1 MKEAM
6 KKIMLCFAAGII
18 AMGASAQSTSDVR
31 IYINPGHGSWGPND
45 RPMPTIPYPNLAST
59 GRPDTCG
66 FYESNTDLWKCL
78 KLGETLEK
86 MGVQKKNIM
95 YSRRLN
101 GPYPYVS
108 GASDAEKY
116 NRSLSEISAE
126 VDANNMDMF
135 ISIHS
140 NAATDG
146 TTTNY
151 PLILY
156 RGKDG
161 DGGDYAQGSR
171 NICKALWKPHY
182 MDELDPQS
190 AYSRTSMNIRGDI
203 DFYHTSWTNWKGY
216 EGYLG
221 VLMHSVPGCLIEG
234 FFHTYQPARHRA
246 LNKDYCGQEGVR
258 VARGICDYFKLSPE
272 KTGYIM
278 GTVKDM
284 HEKIANNLFN
294 YAPNTNDQWLP
305 VNGAK
310 VLLKKGDETVQTYQV
325 DKLYNGIFVFEG
337 LEPGDYTLEVEAN
350 GYKSLT
356 DEYKKPV
363 TVKANETSYVKLLVE
378 SSSYAPPVIVY
389 KNYPDPEQPEYLKL
403 PAQFK
408 FARTSK
414 NFTNFKGTL
423 KRAIVRGDSA
433 VVLADNAGTPEL
445 HLINLKT
452 NAYVKKLSTTGIIA
466 KDASNAGDY
475 STLSDIAFTA
485 DGKLVGVNSM
495 LNQYSASQVDAGY
508 KQGTLRIYKWNDFNS
523 NPSLWASTQSSA
535 NFYRAVVGKS
545 LAISGESKDC
555 TIITTATTTGDS
567 KGTRMLMLN
576 VVDNT
581 ISSTVFTEK
590 NIGADGNFSEKKQGA
605 NLQLTVSP
613 LADDKFVIDG
623 ELRLPQEFTP
633 AKTSNND
640 SEMSP
645 EFSEN
650 SSYAIGEGATG
661 ISFFKYA
668 GRSLMVAPYV
678 NGTSVGGLR
687 LYDVT
692 DGMSAAVP
700 VATNS
705 NFSYPASA
713 LPFMASGAK
722 VDGEDL
728 TLYMFTGNKLT
739 KFTTKNVS
747 QPVVK
752 GITAYDLKYSPDGEG
767 NCTFNFTAN
776 TQPLEASIVFYDP
789 QNGKALDSVAV
800 NAPKEGLNT
809 VKIAYESIPKAG
821 DEGVT
826 WAVRLK
832 GAPVTNI
839 VRLNTAGASTNYDG
853 KVFCAVDNSPESE
866 YFGRMYVMNY
876 ANYGSASNGLY
887 AYTPAGVRIN
897 STPYRGGQNLTM
909 CYRISVGDNGNIYMS
924 DYSDNTSGVYVG
936 NPANLTGSFTPFFTG
951 TRNSDGLISNGN
963 TKVGSST
970 PCVTVSDGKMYVL
983 LEDFGN
989 NVGVYNIGTGTS
1001 AATTWSKSPSKQFN
1015 VGSLLLNGDGQ
1026 VVAGRNGGVWV
1037 SQLRYVNNNTQGVP
1051 SLIYVNSSGSVVFN
1065 SGKTDFA
1072 DNLNGSCGSGFAVS
1086 PDNKLLVINDGDGVL
1101 RFFDVTWSGSIPKLT
1116 PKYSYTADVRN
1127 TSDHNGIYQMTFDYG
1142 GNLVCSGSSLGI
1154 YSIPNDRNE
1163 TLVPARK
1170 SYAIVNAIDA
1180 PRMNADEGVKYD
1192 SENRMVNASEGVKK
1206 ITVYDAAGATVLSA
1220 AGNTLSLSGLMP
1232 GVYMIKA
1239 DNSQAVKIMV
1249 R

>member
-1 MKEAM
+1 MKGTMKRTILSLAVAAVAAYAM
-6 KKIMLCFAAGII
+6 
-18 AMGASAQSTSDVR
+18 AQSASDVR

-108 GASDAEKY
+108 GASDEAKY

-156 RGKDG
+156 RGNDG
-161 DGGDYAQGSR
+161 DGGDYAKGSR
-171 NICKALWKPHY
+171 DISKALWKPHY

-190 AYSRTSMNIRGDI
+190 AYSRTSMNIRGDV
-203 DFYHTSWTNWKGY
+203 DFYHSSWTNSKGY
-216 EGYLG
+216 VGYLG

-258 VARGICDYFKLSPE
+258 VARGVRDYFNLSPE
-272 KTGYIM
+272 TTGYIM

-284 HEKIANNLFN
+284 HEKIANRLFN

-310 VLLKKGDETVQTYQV
+310 VLLKKGGETVQTYQV

-337 LEPGDYTLEVEAN
+337 LAPGDYTLEVEAD
-350 GYKSLT
+350 GYKPLT
-356 DEYKKPV
+356 DEYKNPV

-378 SSSYAPPVIVY
+378 SSSYTPPVIVY
-389 KNYPDPEQPEYLKL
+389 KNYPDPEQPGYLKL

-408 FARTSK
+408 FTRTSK
-414 NFTNFKGTL
+414 NYTDLKGDL

-433 VVLADNAGTPEL
+433 VVLADNDGTPEI

-452 NAYVKKLSTTGIIA
+452 NTYVKKISTTGIMA

-485 DGKLVGVNSM
+485 DGKLIGVNSM
-495 LNQYSASQVDAGY
+495 LNQYGDAQVDDGY
-508 KQGTLRIYKWNDFNS
+508 KRGTLRLYKWDDFNS
-523 NPSLWASTQSSA
+523 NPTLWATTQSSA
-535 NFYRAVVGKS
+535 NFYRAVMGKT
-545 LAISGESKDC
+545 LAVSGESKDC
-555 TIITTATTTGDS
+555 TVLTTATTTGDS

-576 VVDNT
+576 IVDNT
-581 ISSTVFTEK
+581 IASTVFTER
-590 NIGADGNFSEKKQGA
+590 NIGTDGNFSLKKQGE

-640 SEMSP
+640 SEMSA
-645 EFSEN
+645 EFAEDA
-650 SSYAIGEGATG
+650 SYAIKAGATG

-692 DGMSAAVP
+692 DGMSNAVP
-700 VATNS
+700 VSTNA
-705 NFSYPASA
+705 NFTYAASA
-713 LPFMASGAK
+713 LPVMASGSK

-728 TLYMFTGNKLT
+728 TLYMFTGNKIT
-739 KFTTKNVS
+739 KFTTVNVS

-752 GITAYDLKYSPDGEG
+752 GITAYDLKYSQGADGD
-767 NCTFNFTAN
+767 CTFNFTAN
-776 TQPLEASIVFYDP
+776 TKPLEATIIFYDP
-789 QNGKALDSVAV
+789 QSGEALDSVAV
-800 NAPKEGLNT
+800 SSPKEGVNT
-809 VKIAYESIPKAG
+809 VRIAYESIPKAG
-821 DEGVT
+821 DNAVT

-832 GAPVTNI
+832 GTPVTNI
-839 VRLNTAGASTNYDG
+839 VRLNTAGASTNYSG
-853 KVFCAVDNSPESE
+853 RVYCAVDNSPESD
-866 YFGRMYVMNY
+866 YFGRTYVMNY
-876 ANYGSASNGLY
+876 ANYNSASNGLY
-887 AYTPAGVRIN
+887 AYTPAGARIN
-897 STPYRGGQNLTM
+897 SAPYRGGQNFTM
-909 CYRISVGDNGNIYMS
+909 GYRISVGDNGKVYMA

-936 NPANLTGSFTPFFTG
+936 DPANLTGSFTQFFAG
-951 TRNSDGLISNGN
+951 TRNDAGLISNGSV
-963 TKVGSST
+963 KVGSST
-970 PCVTVSDGKMYVL
+970 PCVTVKDGKMYVM

-989 NVGVYNIGTGTS
+989 NVGVYNIGTGAS
-1001 AATTWSKSPSKQFN
+1001 AASTWTKAPSRQFAT
-1015 VGSLLLNGDGQ
+1015 GSLEANGEGQ
-1026 VVAGRNGGVWV
+1026 IVAGPDGGVWV
-1037 SQLRYVNNNTQGVP
+1037 SQLRYVNNNTAGVP
-1051 SLIYVNSSGSVVFN
+1051 SLIYVNASGKVVFN
-1065 SGKTDFA
+1065 SGSTDFA
-1072 DNLNGSCGSGFAVS
+1072 DNLSGSCGAGFAVS
-1086 PDNKLLVINDGDGVL
+1086 HDNRLLVINDGDGVL
-1101 RFFDVTWSGSIPKLT
+1101 QFFDVTWSGGTPTLT
-1116 PKYSYTADVRN
+1116 PKYSYTAAVRN
-1127 TSDHNGIYQMTFDYG
+1127 ESDHNAIYQMAFDYG
-1142 GNLVCSGSSLGI
+1142 GNLVCSGSSLGV

-1170 SYAIVNAIDA
+1170 SYAVVNSIDA
-1180 PRMNADEGVKYD
+1180 PHTKSENTVKYD
-1192 SENRMVNASEGVKK
+1192 AQSRTLTAGNEVKR
-1206 ITVYDAAGATVLSA
+1206 ITVYDASGAKVLSSK
-1220 AGNTLSLSGLMP
+1220 GCTISLSDVMP
-1232 GVYMIKA
+1232 GVYFIKVGE
-1239 DNSQAVKIMV
+1239 SKVVKIMV
-1249 R
+1249 K

>member
-1 MKEAM
+1 M
-6 KKIMLCFAAGII
+6 KKTILSLAVAAVSAG
-18 AMGASAQSTSDVR
+18 AMAQSASDVR
-31 IYINPGHGSWGPND
+31 IYINPGHGSWGPDD
-45 RPMPTIPYPNLAST
+45 RPMATIPYPNLSST

-101 GPYPYVS
+101 GPYPYVK
-108 GASDAEKY
+108 GASNAEKY

-140 NAATDG
+140 NAAADG

-151 PLILY
+151 PLFLY

-161 DGGDYAQGSR
+161 DGGDYAKGSR
-171 NICKALWKPHY
+171 DICKALWKPHY

-190 AYSRTSMNIRGDI
+190 AYSRTSMNIRGDV
-203 DFYHTSWTNWKGY
+203 DFYHYSWTNRGY
-216 EGYLG
+216 TGYLG
-221 VLMHSVPGCLIEG
+221 VLMHGVPGCLIEG

-258 VARGICDYFKLSPE
+258 VARGVRDYFNLSPE
-272 KTGYIM
+272 TTGYIM

-284 HEKIANNLFN
+284 HEKIANRLFN

-310 VLLKKGDETVQTYQV
+310 VLLKKEGETVQTYQV

-337 LEPGDYTLEVEAN
+337 LAPGDYTLEVEAD
-350 GYKSLT
+350 GYKPLT

-378 SSSYAPPVIVY
+378 SSSYTPPVIVY
-389 KNYPDPEQPEYLKL
+389 KNYPDPEQPEYLRL

-408 FARTSK
+408 FTRTSK
-414 NFTNFKGTL
+414 NYTDLKGTL

-433 VVLADNAGTPEL
+433 VVLADNAGTPEI

-452 NAYVKKLSTTGIIA
+452 NSYVKKISTTGIVA
-466 KDASNAGDY
+466 RDASNAGDY
-475 STLSDIAFTA
+475 SMLSDIAFTA

-495 LNQYSASQVDAGY
+495 QNQYSDAQVDDGY
-508 KQGTLRIYKWNDFNS
+508 KRGTLRIYKWDDFNS
-523 NPSLWASTQSSA
+523 NPTLWATTQNSG
-535 NFYRAVVGKS
+535 NFYRAVMGKT
-545 LAISGESKDC
+545 LAVSGESKDC
-555 TIITTATTTGDS
+555 TVLTTATTTADS

-576 VVDNT
+576 IVDNT
-581 ISSTVFTEK
+581 IASTVFTER
-590 NIGADGNFSEKKQGA
+590 NIGAAGNFSLKKQGE

-623 ELRLPQEFTP
+623 ELMLPQEFTP

-645 EFSEN
+645 EFAEDA
-650 SSYAIGEGATG
+650 SYAIKAGATG
-661 ISFFKYA
+661 VSFFKYA

-692 DGMSAAVP
+692 GGMGKAVP
-700 VATNS
+700 VSTNA
-705 NFSYPASA
+705 NFTYPASA
-713 LPFMASGAK
+713 LPFMASGSK

-728 TLYMFTGNKLT
+728 TLYMFTGNKIT
-739 KFTTKNVS
+739 KFTTANVS

-752 GITAYDLKYSPDGEG
+752 GITAYGLKYSQGTDGS
-767 NCTFNFTAN
+767 CTFNFTAN
-776 TQPLEASIVFYDP
+776 TKPLEAYVIFYDP
-789 QNGKALDSVAV
+789 QSGEALDSVAV
-800 NAPKEGLNT
+800 SSPREGVNT
-809 VKIAYESIPKAG
+809 VKVAYESIPKAG
-821 DEGVT
+821 DNAVT

-832 GAPVTNI
+832 GTPVTNI
-839 VRLNTAGASTNYDG
+839 VRLNSAGSAANYSG
-853 KVFCAVDNSPESE
+853 RAYCAVDNSPESD

-876 ANYGSASNGLY
+876 ASYNSASNGLY
-887 AYTPAGVRIN
+887 AYTPAGARIN

-909 CYRISVGDNGNIYMS
+909 GYRISVGDNGKVYMA

-936 NPANLTGSFTPFFTG
+936 DPANLAGDFTQFFAG
-951 TRNSDGLISNGN
+951 TRNDAGLISNGSVN
-963 TKVGSST
+963 VGSST
-970 PCVTVSDGKMYVL
+970 PCATVKDGKMYVM

-989 NVGVYNIGTGTS
+989 NVGVYNIGTGAS
-1001 AATTWSKSPSKQFN
+1001 AAATWTKAPSRQFAI
-1015 VGSLLLNGDGQ
+1015 GSLEANGDGQ
-1026 VVAGRNGGVWV
+1026 IVAGPDGGVWV
-1037 SQLRYVNNNTQGVP
+1037 SQLRYVNNNTVNVP
-1051 SLIYVNSSGSVVFN
+1051 SLIYVNASGKVVFN
-1065 SGKTDFA
+1065 SGSANFA
-1072 DNLNGSCGSGFAVS
+1072 DKLSGSCGAGFAVS
-1086 PDNKLLVINDGDGVL
+1086 HDNRLLVINDGDGVL
-1101 RFFDVTWSGSIPKLT
+1101 QFFDVAWNGGTPTLT
-1116 PKYSYTADVRN
+1116 PKYSYTAEVRN
-1127 TSDHNGIYQMTFDYG
+1127 GSDHNAIYQMAFDYG
-1142 GNLVCSGSSLGI
+1142 GNLVCSGSSLGV

-1170 SYAIVNAIDA
+1170 SYAVVNSIDA
-1180 PRMNADEGVKYD
+1180 PHANADKAVKYD
-1192 SENRMVNASEGVKK
+1192 AQSRTLTAGNGVRG
-1206 ITVYDAAGATVLSA
+1206 ITVYDASGAKVLSS
-1220 AGNTLSLSGLMP
+1220 AGSTLSLSSLVP
-1232 GVYMIKA
+1232 GVYMVKA
-1239 DNSQAVKIMV
+1239 GGDKAVKIMV

>member
-1 MKEAM
+1 MKGTM
-6 KKIMLCFAAGII
+6 KRAILSLAVAAV
-18 AMGASAQSTSDVR
+18 AASAMAQSASDVR

-108 GASDAEKY
+108 GAADAEKY

-151 PLILY
+151 PLFLY
-156 RGKDG
+156 RGNDG
-161 DGGDYAQGSR
+161 DGGDYAKGSR
-171 NICKALWKPHY
+171 DICKALWKPHY

-190 AYSRTSMNIRGDI
+190 AYSRTSMNIRGDV
-203 DFYHTSWTNWKGY
+203 DFYHNSWSNGKYT
-216 EGYLG
+216 GYLG

-258 VARGICDYFKLSPE
+258 VARGVRDYFNLSPE
-272 KTGYIM
+272 TTGYIM

-284 HEKIANNLFN
+284 HEKIANRLFN

-310 VLLKKGDETVQTYQV
+310 VLLKKGGETVQTYQV

-337 LEPGDYTLEVEAN
+337 LAPGDYTLEVEAD
-350 GYKSLT
+350 GYKPLT
-356 DEYKKPV
+356 GEYKNPV

-378 SSSYAPPVIVY
+378 SSSYTPPVIVY
-389 KNYPDPEQPEYLKL
+389 KNYPDPEQPGYLKL

-408 FARTSK
+408 FTRTSK
-414 NFTNFKGTL
+414 NYTSLKGDL

-433 VVLADNAGTPEL
+433 VVLADNAGTPEI

-452 NAYVKKLSTTGIIA
+452 NTYVKKISTTGIVA
-466 KDASNAGDY
+466 RDASNAGDY
-475 STLSDIAFTA
+475 SALSDIAFTA
-485 DGKLVGVNSM
+485 DGKLVGVNSI
-495 LNQYSASQVDAGY
+495 LNQYSGAQVDDGY
-508 KQGTLRIYKWNDFNS
+508 KQGTLRLYKWDDFNS
-523 NPSLWASTQSSA
+523 NPTLWATTQNSA
-535 NFYRAVVGKS
+535 NFYRAVMGKS
-545 LAISGESKDC
+545 LAVSGESKDC
-555 TIITTATTTGDS
+555 TVLTTATTTADS

-576 VVDNT
+576 IVDNT
-581 ISSTVFTEK
+581 ITSTVFTER
-590 NIGADGNFSEKKQGA
+590 NIGAAGNFSLKKQGE

-623 ELRLPQEFTP
+623 ELMLPQEFTP
-633 AKTSNND
+633 AKISNND

-645 EFSEN
+645 EFAEDA
-650 SSYAIGEGATG
+650 SYAIKAGAAG
-661 ISFFKYA
+661 VSFFKYA

-687 LYDVT
+687 LYDIT
-692 DGMSAAVP
+692 DGMGKAVP
-700 VATNS
+700 VSANANS
-705 NFSYPASA
+705 TYAASA
-713 LPFMASGAK
+713 LPFMASGSK

-728 TLYMFTGNKLT
+728 TLYMFTGNKIT
-739 KFTTKNVS
+739 KFTTVNVS

-752 GITAYDLKYSPDGEG
+752 GITAYDLKYSQGADG
-767 NCTFNFTAN
+767 NCTFSFTAN
-776 TQPLEASIVFYDP
+776 TKPLEASVIFYDP
-789 QNGKALDSVAV
+789 QSGEALDSVAV
-800 NAPKEGLNT
+800 SSPKEGVNT
-809 VKIAYESIPKAG
+809 VNVAYESIPKAG
-821 DEGVT
+821 DNAVT

-832 GAPVTNI
+832 GTPVTNI
-839 VRLNTAGASTNYDG
+839 VRLNAAGASTNYSG
-853 KVFCAVDNSPESE
+853 RAYCAVDNSPESD
-866 YFGRMYVMNY
+866 YFGRTYVMNY
-876 ANYGSASNGLY
+876 ASYNSASNGLY
-887 AYTPAGVRIN
+887 AYTPAGARIN

-909 CYRISVGDNGNIYMS
+909 GYRISVGDNGKVYMA

-936 NPANLTGSFTPFFTG
+936 DPANLTGSFTQFFAG
-951 TRNSDGLISNGN
+951 TRNDAGLISNGSV
-963 TKVGSST
+963 KVGSST
-970 PCVTVSDGKMYVL
+970 PCVTVRDGKMYVM

-989 NVGVYNIGTGTS
+989 NVGIYNIGAGAS
-1001 AATTWSKSPSKQFN
+1001 AASTWTKAPSRQLAI
-1015 VGSLLLNGDGQ
+1015 GSLEANGDGQ
-1026 VVAGRNGGVWV
+1026 IVAGPDGGVWV
-1037 SQLRYVNNNTQGVP
+1037 SQLRYVNNNTANVP
-1051 SLIYVNSSGSVVFN
+1051 SLIYVNSSGKVVFN
-1065 SGKTDFA
+1065 SGSTDFA
-1072 DNLNGSCGSGFAVS
+1072 DKLSGSCGAGFAVS
-1086 PDNKLLVINDGDGVL
+1086 RDNRLLVINDGDGVL
-1101 RFFDVTWSGSIPKLT
+1101 QFFDVTWSGGTPALT
-1116 PKYSYTADVRN
+1116 PKYSYTAAVRN
-1127 TSDHNGIYQMTFDYG
+1127 ESDHNAIYQMAFDYG
-1142 GNLVCSGSSLGI
+1142 GNLVCSGSSLGV

-1170 SYAIVNAIDA
+1170 SYAVVNSIDA
-1180 PRMNADEGVKYD
+1180 PKTKADEAVRYD
-1192 SENRMVNASEGVKK
+1192 AQSRTLTAWDGTEG
-1206 ITVYDAAGATVLSA
+1206 ITVYDASGAKVLSS
-1220 AGNTLSLSGLMP
+1220 AGGTLSLSGVMP
-1232 GVYMIKA
+1232 GVYMVKA
-1239 DNSQAVKIMV
+1239 GNAKAVKIMV